1 MADTNKTRVTIEM
14 ISPTILSK
22 AEIESLYA
30 PLISPAL
37 SGTPTISTTPDKT
50 DNSHKIADT
59 AYVKNNL
66 ADYLPLTGGTISNS
80 GAVNG
85 LTIYSP
91 KNNYALRFSNDVDK
105 GTAPS
110 SNKIHGIE
118 FYGSDTSATNKRLS
132 NIDAGVTT
140 ENASYITMAAYGC
153 KTSTDTT
160 RSVIGAYVDANDN
173 IYTSAPT
180 PDTND
185 NSTKIATTA
194 YTRKYAAATYLPL
207 TGGTITGNIVYKN
220 ANITRGTAPSA
231 LTYHDF
237 AFKDSNNEYIGLLRT
252 EYDTNK
258 SSLVSLKTFNT
269 TVSGTSNNIARLGI
283 GCDASGN
290 AYTVAPTPATNDN
303 STKIATTAYTRS
315 YTSATYLPLTGG
327 NVSGNINR
335 THTYTIGT
343 APSSTQESKYSFLD
357 STGLNMGTV
366 YFTYNT
372 DKSSLISLRAYN
384 TTTKNSN
391 GNIGMLGIGSNSS
404 GAVYTIAPTPATADN
419 STKIATTAY
428 VKSNLNSY
436 LPLSGGV
443 LTGALQ
449 CKTTYTNGSGTTYTS
464 PLIQFNSCNASYG
477 NNVAF
482 GGLSNTIVGSGESV
496 NSQLTALAGVEAEQ
510 LYLVSD
516 SVINFKVN
524 CNTWAN
530 AKTITL
536 NTNGELSGL
545 TKVTS
550 TSFVGTLTGNCSGTS
565 ANVTGTVAIAHGGTG
580 ATTRLEAVKAL
591 TNENVGTA
599 ATHFLT
605 ITTSWG
611 KAGYS
616 TVANVKSILGLGSAA
631 YTASTAYAAS
641 NHNHDSTYLKLSG
654 GTMTG
659 QLVINKNTG
668 LSATAANACALV
680 IGGTQTAAHI
690 EIDPNEIQAKSNG
703 TTATALYLNNGGG
716 TVYLSNGTAI
726 SAANGT
732 FTATKIVGAYYAD
745 YAEWFPRGEE
755 TEPGDVIVL
764 DLDSDKEQYIKSS
777 KDNKK
782 VVGVHSD
789 NYSHIIGGEQ
799 APEGIDHKEYNE
811 PKYIPVALCGRIE
824 TKFIGAAKKGDY
836 VVPSDIPGVARSY
849 KETDNPLSVFGM
861 LVEEDNLVDTIRRL
875 KVKLK

>member
-1 MADTNKTRVTIEM
+1 MADNNKTRVTFEM
-14 ISPTILSK
+14 ITPAILSK
-22 AEIESLYA
+22 EDVENLYA
-30 PLISPAL
+30 PLISPTL

-66 ADYLPLTGGTISNS
+66 ADYLPLTGGTISNT

-91 KNNYALRFSNDVDK
+91 KNNYALRFSNDLDK
-105 GTAPS
+105 GVAPS
-110 SNKIHGIE
+110 VNKIHGIE
-118 FYGSDTSATNKRLS
+118 FYGLDTSTSNKRLA
-132 NIDAGVTT
+132 NIDAGVNTS
-140 ENASYITMAAYGC
+140 NLSYITMTAYGC

-160 RSVIGAYVDANDN
+160 KAVIGAYVDSEDN
-173 IYTSAPT
+173 VYTSAPT
-180 PDTND
+180 PV
-185 NSTKIATTA
+185 TT
-194 YTRKYAAATYLPL
+194 
-207 TGGTITGNIVYKN
+207 
-220 ANITRGTAPSA
+220 
-231 LTYHDF
+231 
-237 AFKDSNNEYIGLLRT
+237 
-252 EYDTNK
+252 
-258 SSLVSLKTFNT
+258 
-269 TVSGTSNNIARLGI
+269 
-283 GCDASGN
+283 
-290 AYTVAPTPATNDN
+290 
-303 STKIATTAYTRS
+303 
-315 YTSATYLPLTGG
+315 
-327 NVSGNINR
+327 
-335 THTYTIGT
+335 
-343 APSSTQESKYSFLD
+343 
-357 STGLNMGTV
+357 
-366 YFTYNT
+366 
-372 DKSSLISLRAYN
+372 
-384 TTTKNSN
+384 
-391 GNIGMLGIGSNSS
+391 
-404 GAVYTIAPTPATADN
+404 DN

-496 NSQLTALAGVEAEQ
+496 TNQLTDLAGVEAEQ

-524 CNTWAN
+524 CNSWAN

-536 NTNGELSGL
+536 NTAGELSGL
-545 TKVTS
+545 AKVTS
-550 TSFVGTLTGNCSGTS
+550 TSFVGALTGNCSGTS
-565 ANVTGTVAIAHGGTG
+565 ANVTGTVAIEHGGTG
-580 ATTRLEAVKAL
+580 ATSRLNAVKAL
-591 TNENVGTA
+591 TNENVATA

-616 TVANVKSILGLGSAA
+616 TVANVKTILGLGSAA
-631 YTASTAYAAS
+631 YTASTAYAAAS
-641 NHNHDSTYLKLSG
+641 HTHNYVPITG

-659 QLVINKNTG
+659 QLVINKNTD
-668 LSATAANACALV
+668 LSGTAANACALV
-680 IGGTQTAAHI
+680 VGGTQSAAHI
-690 EIDPNEIQAKSNG
+690 EIDPNEIQAKANG
-703 TTATALYLNNGGG
+703 TSTAALYINSDGGV
-716 TVYLSNGTAI
+716 VYLSNGSSI
-726 SAANGT
+726 SANNGT
-732 FTATKIVGAYYAD
+732 LTATKVVGAYYAD

-849 KETDNPLSVFGM
+849 KETDNPLFVFGI